1 MMDHNHCKE
10 LLSTLSDYM
19 DGELSAEL
27 CTQLEMHL
35 QSCDNCRIVVNT
47 MHKTIELYQET
58 ASETDLPTPVR
69 ERLFRNLH
77 LEDFLES

>member
-1 MMDHNHCKE
+1 MDHNHCKD

-27 CTQLEMHL
+27 CTELEMHL
-35 QSCDNCRIVVNT
+35 RSCENCRIVVNT
-47 MHKTIELYQET
+47 LHKTIELYQAT
-58 ASETDLPTPVR
+58 AGDESLPTPVR

-77 LEDFLES
+77 LEDYLES